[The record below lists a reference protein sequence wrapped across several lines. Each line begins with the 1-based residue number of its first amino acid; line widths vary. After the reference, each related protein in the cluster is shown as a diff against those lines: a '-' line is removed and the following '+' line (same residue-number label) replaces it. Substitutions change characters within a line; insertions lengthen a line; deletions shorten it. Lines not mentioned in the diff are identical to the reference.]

1 MNILIDCHN
10 TRERE
15 SEGGSIEAHQTSR
28 FIVSVGHILETYAR
42 TLLPIGVA
50 DVSFVPI
57 WTSFAPYQISLS
69 CSFLLDR
76 QLWVTIL

>member
-1 MNILIDCHN
+1 MNILIDCHS

-50 DVSFVPI
+50 DVSFVGLPSLHI
-57 WTSFAPYQISLS
+57 KSLS